1 MFKYLRP
8 KNAVY
13 RFSEDKKALLI
24 NDNVKNRFWLSICL
38 MFFGSLNL
46 LLTVNN
52 WGMYFKI
59 FSYAL
64 LLFSTIV
71 IVVMF
76 QTHTLKNEIQRAEV
90 DYLLFRN
97 NKRVKQTMIRLK
109 NGKYR
114 NVIFNHEAHRLNFVQ
129 FIEENDF
136 EVKRVESILPLVLL
150 NY

>member
-1 MFKYLRP
+1 MFKFLRP
-8 KNAVY
+8 KNATY
-13 RFSEDKKALLI
+13 QFSENKKSLLI

-76 QTHTLKNEIQRAEV
+76 QTHTLKNEIERAEV

-129 FIEENDF
+129 FMEENDF
-136 EVKRVESILPLVLL
+136 EVKRLESTLPLIPL

>member
-1 MFKYLRP
+1 MFKFLRP

-13 RFSEDKKALLI
+13 QFSENKKSLLI

-97 NKRVKQTMIRLK
+97 NKRVKQTMLRLK

-129 FIEENDF
+129 FMEENDF
-136 EVKRVESILPLVLL
+136 EVKRVESRLPLASL

>member
-129 FIEENDF
+129 FMEENDF
-136 EVKRVESILPLVLL
+136 EVKRVESILPLVPL

>member
-1 MFKYLRP
+1 MFKFLRP

-114 NVIFNHEAHRLNFVQ
+114 NVIFDHEVHRLNFVQ
-129 FIEENDF
+129 FMEENDF
-136 EVKRVESILPLVLL
+136 EVKRVESILPLVPL

>member
-1 MFKYLRP
+1 MRP

-13 RFSEDKKALLI
+13 RFSEDKKSLVI
-24 NDNVKNRFWLSICL
+24 NDNVKNRFWLSIGL

-46 LLTVNN
+46 LLIVNN

-64 LLFSTIV
+64 LLSSTIV
-71 IVVMF
+71 LVVMF
-76 QTHTLKNEIQRAEV
+76 QTHTLKKEIERV
-90 DYLLFRN
+90 DVDFLLLRN
-97 NKRVKQTMIRLK
+97 NRSVKQTTLRLK

-129 FIEENDF
+129 FMEKNDF
-136 EVKRVESILPLVLL
+136 EVKRVENKLPLVPL
-150 NY
+150 NF